1 VSITSLQVPTANGN
15 VTLEV
20 SPLKPLFILGRNG
33 TGKSALVHRFAGQL
47 AGSAIYLPGAR
58 PSYFDDE
65 SSSLTPASRRHLTQN
80 LRAWDGQADT
90 RWHPQAGTLRNVK
103 AIHDLTATEVQFK
116 IDAANEIQK
125 DGKDS
130 SAIALLQSGMS
141 PLERVNAILR
151 QSNLAITLVIESAEI
166 KAVRDNNV
174 FSLAKTSDGERIA
187 IILVSEVVAAPTG
200 SVFLIDEPELHLH
213 RAIIVPLIT
222 SIIHENPDSTFIIS
236 THELDLVSA
245 CPNASI
251 AVIRNCFWPSPNS
264 CHWEVD
270 QVVEAGR
277 IPEDIRIDILGSRR
291 KILFVEGT
299 PSSLDEPLYA
309 LLFPNVSVRSRES
322 CREVERA
329 VTGLL
334 ATQDIHHA
342 EAFGMVDSDGM
353 SQDQIAVFEAK
364 SIYPLPVHSVESLYY
379 AEEVLHAIAGRQAET
394 FGIDR
399 DTLLDEA
406 RMKAMAALN
415 SEQTIEHLASR
426 VAERQFRETVL
437 QQIPRREDLVAAN
450 ALSISITVPST
461 YQTEFARLKLLRDNN
476 DIAAV
481 VSRYPVRESG
491 LLSALATGLRFSNR
505 NDYEKAVLRRTSV
518 DNELCDKLRRKV
530 GALALKL
537 G

>member
-1 VSITSLQVPTANGN
+1 
-15 VTLEV
+15 
-20 SPLKPLFILGRNG
+20 
-33 TGKSALVHRFAGQL
+33 
-47 AGSAIYLPGAR
+47 
-58 PSYFDDE
+58 
-65 SSSLTPASRRHLTQN
+65 
-80 LRAWDGQADT
+80 
-90 RWHPQAGTLRNVK
+90 
-103 AIHDLTATEVQFK
+103 
-116 IDAANEIQK
+116 
-125 DGKDS
+125 
-130 SAIALLQSGMS
+130 
-141 PLERVNAILR
+141 
-151 QSNLAITLVIESAEI
+151 
-166 KAVRDNNV
+166 
-174 FSLAKTSDGERIA
+174 
-187 IILVSEVVAAPTG
+187 
-200 SVFLIDEPELHLH
+200 
-213 RAIIVPLIT
+213 
-222 SIIHENPDSTFIIS
+222 
-236 THELDLVSA
+236 
-245 CPNASI
+245 
-251 AVIRNCFWPSPNS
+251 
-264 CHWEVD
+264 
-270 QVVEAGR
+270 
-277 IPEDIRIDILGSRR
+277 
-291 KILFVEGT
+291 
-299 PSSLDEPLYA
+299 
-309 LLFPNVSVRSRES
+309 
-322 CREVERA
+322 
-329 VTGLL
+329 
-334 ATQDIHHA
+334 
-342 EAFGMVDSDGM
+342 MVDSDGM